1 MEALSALV
9 PLAINIGIDPE
20 IFEIGGLEIT
30 WHGLFTALGVVVG
43 VVGAAFLG
51 RRAGIDEDTIY
62 NMALALVVGG
72 IIGARTLYV
81 LEHLGDFSDDP
92 AEVFAIQTGG
102 ISIYGALIG
111 GTLGAAAYAAWRR
124 LPRWGTMADVAAIGA
139 ILGMAVGRVGCFIN
153 GDIFGR
159 ATDWPIGLVY
169 THSDSPSYPLYSAIT
184 PEIAQHPVTAYEI
197 LGDLAI
203 FALLLFVLRR
213 VFKRDG
219 MIFFSW
225 VFLYSAMRFGVS
237 FLRGTEISGG
247 PDTPGFWLGD
257 DLVFVGLRVAQLI
270 ALAMMVLAPLAA
282 AYVLSR
288 RGPARAERRRLARAE
303 PPAEPPAVGEEADSD

>member
-9 PLAINIGIDPE
+9 PMVIKIGIDPE
-20 IFEIGGLEIT
+20 IFEFAGLEIT

-43 VVGAAFLG
+43 VVMAAFLA

-62 NMALALVVGG
+62 NMALCLVVGG
-72 IIGARTLYV
+72 IIGARAMYV
-81 LEHLGDFSDDP
+81 LEHLSDFSDDP
-92 AEVFAIQTGG
+92 TEVFAIHTGG

-111 GTLGAAAYAAWRR
+111 GTLGAVAYAAWRR
-124 LPRWGTMADVAAIGA
+124 LPRWGAMADVAAIGA
-139 ILGMAVGRVGCFIN
+139 ILGMAVGRIGCFIN

-159 ATDWPIGLVY
+159 TTDWPIGLVY
-169 THSDSPSYPLYSAIT
+169 THSDSPAYPLYSAMT
-184 PEIAQHPVTAYEI
+184 PELAQHPVTVYEI
-197 LGDLAI
+197 LGDLVI

-225 VFLYSAMRFGVS
+225 AFLYAAMRFGVS
-237 FLRGTEISGG
+237 FLRGTDIGG
-247 PDTPGFWLGD
+247 VWYGD
-257 DLVFVGLRVAQLI
+257 DLVAAGLRVAQLV
-270 ALAMMVLAPLAA
+270 ALAVMVVTPLAV
-282 AYVLSR
+282 AYILTR

-303 PPAEPPAVGEEADSD
+303 RPAVAEESDSE

>member
-1 MEALSALV
+1 MEAFSDVV
-9 PLAINIGIDPE
+9 PLVIKIGIDPE
-20 IFEIGGLEIT
+20 IFEIAGLEIT

-43 VVGAAFLG
+43 VVMAAFLA

-62 NMALALVVGG
+62 NTALCLVVGG
-72 IIGARTLYV
+72 IIGARALYV

-92 AEVFAIQTGG
+92 AEVFAINMGG

-139 ILGMAVGRVGCFIN
+139 ILGMAVGRIGCFIN
-153 GDIFGR
+153 GDIYGR

-169 THSDSPSYPLYSAIT
+169 THSDSPAYPVYSAVP
-184 PEIAQHPVTAYEI
+184 PEIAQHPVTVYEI
-197 LGDLAI
+197 AGDLVI

-213 VFKRDG
+213 VFKREG
-219 MIFFSW
+219 MIFFAW
-225 VFLYSAMRFGVS
+225 AFLYSAMRFGVS
-237 FLRGTEISGG
+237 FLRGTDIGG
-247 PDTPGFWLGD
+247 IWVGD
-257 DLVFVGLRVAQLI
+257 DLVAAGLRVAQLI
-270 ALAMMVLAPLAA
+270 ALAVMVLTPLVV

-288 RGPARAERRRLARAE
+288 RGPVRAARRRVGRGERRRLAQ
-303 PPAEPPAVGEEADSD
+303 EEADRE